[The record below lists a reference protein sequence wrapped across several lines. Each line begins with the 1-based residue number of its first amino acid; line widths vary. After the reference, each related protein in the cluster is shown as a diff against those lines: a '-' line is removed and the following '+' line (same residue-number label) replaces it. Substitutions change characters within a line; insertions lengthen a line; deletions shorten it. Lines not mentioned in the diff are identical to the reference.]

1 MIAMEKQRERE
12 NMMGKGRGLGRLDML
27 NKGLQHHQ
35 AGRFENATT
44 YMRWSLLPVM
54 LTGQPNVVP
63 GGRSQERHTQA
74 ARQSSTMPAFF
85 HPSA

>member
-1 MIAMEKQRERE
+1 MEKQRERE
-12 NMMGKGRGLGRLDML
+12 NMMGKSRGLGRLDMM
-27 NKGLQHHQ
+27 NKGGLQHHQ
-35 AGRFENATT
+35 AGRFENVTT

-63 GGRSQERHTQA
+63 GSKSQERHTQA
-74 ARQSSTMPAFF
+74 ARQTATMPAFF